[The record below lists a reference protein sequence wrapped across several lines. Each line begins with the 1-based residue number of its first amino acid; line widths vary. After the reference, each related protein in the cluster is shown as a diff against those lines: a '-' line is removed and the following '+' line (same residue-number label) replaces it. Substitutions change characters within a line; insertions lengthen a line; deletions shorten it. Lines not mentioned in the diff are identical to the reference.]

1 MSIYTRNTVTPE
13 WTADAFAPYP
23 GFVAGPYRDYSARWF
38 GNHERLHDP
47 RFRNSFLP
55 QRTNIF
61 AGFRTAATY
70 N

>member
-1 MSIYTRNTVTPE
+1 MSIYTRNTITPE
-13 WTADAFAPYP
+13 WTVDAFAPYP
-23 GFVAGPYRDYSARWF
+23 GFVAGQYRDYSAPWF

-47 RFRNSFLP
+47 RYRNFFLP

-61 AGFRTAATY
+61 SGFRTAALY